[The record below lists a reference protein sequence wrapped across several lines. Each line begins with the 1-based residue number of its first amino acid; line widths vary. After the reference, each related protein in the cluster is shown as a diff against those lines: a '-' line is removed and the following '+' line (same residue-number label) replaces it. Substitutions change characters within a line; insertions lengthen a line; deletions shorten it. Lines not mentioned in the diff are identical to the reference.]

1 MPETKKGVPW
11 LKIVVGVLVVAALVV
26 AVRVLPVTAWLEQ
39 FKTYVRGAGPIGYVL
54 YVAVYVICCVFLVP
68 ATVLTLGAGA
78 IFGFVQGTILNLIS
92 ATLGASAAF
101 LLGRTVFRKRIE
113 QKMAS
118 NPKLGAVDKAIE
130 KEGTKIM
137 LLMRLSGFPPFTWIN
152 YALSLTGVK
161 FVAYVLTTFFGIIP
175 GTAAFTYLGAAGADL
190 ASGSGSRIRLIFTV
204 AAAVGAVV
212 VAIIIARIATRA
224 VKKAGLDAAVPP
236 PPASLSTTQS

>member
-1 MPETKKGVPW
+1 MQNARGV
-11 LKIVVGVLVVAALVV
+11 LKVVIGVLILGAIVVALK
-26 AVRVLPVTAWLEQ
+26 VLPVTQWLEQ
-39 FKTYVRGAGPIGYVL
+39 FQTYVRGVGPIGYVL
-54 YVAVYVICCVFLVP
+54 YVLVYVACCVFLVP

-78 IFGFVQGTILNLIS
+78 IFGFVAGSIINLIS

-113 QKMAS
+113 QKVAS

-161 FVAYVLTTFFGIIP
+161 FLPYVLTTFIGIIP
-175 GTAAFTYLGAAGADL
+175 GTVAFTYLGAAGADL
-190 ASGSGSRIRLIFTV
+190 ATGSGGTIRLIFTV
-204 AAAVGAVV
+204 AAAVGAVL
-212 VAIIIARIATRA
+212 VAIIIARIATKA
-224 VKKAGLDAAVPP
+224 VKRAGLETT
-236 PPASLSTTQS
+236 PPAPAPTTM

>member
-1 MPETKKGVPW
+1 MQNARSVV
-11 LKIVVGVLVVAALVV
+11 KIAVGVLILAAVVF
-26 AVRVLPVTAWLEQ
+26 AVRVLPVAEWLEQ
-39 FKTYVRGAGPIGYVL
+39 FKTYVQGVGPIGYVL
-54 YVAVYVICCVFLVP
+54 YVLVYVLCCVFVVP

-78 IFGFVQGTILNLIS
+78 IFGFVAGTIVNLIS
-92 ATLGASAAF
+92 ATLGACAAF

-113 QKMAS
+113 QKVAS

-161 FVAYVLTTFFGIIP
+161 FLPYAITTFIGIIP

-190 ASGSGSRIRLIFTV
+190 ATGSGGRIRLIFTV
-204 AAAVGAVV
+204 AAAVGAVL
-212 VAIIIARIATRA
+212 VAIIIARIATKA
-224 VKKAGLDAAVPP
+224 VKRAGLDNSAPVGPAA
-236 PPASLSTTQS
+236 TTS

>member
-1 MPETKKGVPW
+1 MQNTRSIV
-11 LKIVVGVLVVAALVV
+11 KIAVGVLILAAIVF
-26 AVRVLPVTAWLEQ
+26 AVRVLPVAEWLEQ
-39 FKTYVRGAGPIGYVL
+39 FKTYVRGVGPIGYVL
-54 YVAVYVICCVFLVP
+54 YVLVYVLCCVFVVP

-78 IFGFVQGTILNLIS
+78 IFGFVQGTIVNLVS
-92 ATLGASAAF
+92 ATLGACAAF

-113 QKMAS
+113 QKVAS

-161 FVAYVLTTFFGIIP
+161 FVPYAVTTFIGIIP

-190 ASGSGSRIRLIFTV
+190 ATGSGGRIRLIFTV
-204 AAAVGAVV
+204 AAAVGAVL
-212 VAIIIARIATRA
+212 VAIIIARIATKA
-224 VKKAGLDAAVPP
+224 VKRAGLESGT
-236 PPASLSTTQS
+236 PAPTTT

>member
-1 MPETKKGVPW
+1 MQNRQSIV
-11 LKIVVGVLVVAALVV
+11 KIAVGVLILAAIVF
-26 AVRVLPVTAWLEQ
+26 AVRVLPVAEWLEQ
-39 FKTYVRGAGPIGYVL
+39 FKTYVRGVGPIGYVL
-54 YVAVYVICCVFLVP
+54 YVLVYVLCCVFVVP

-78 IFGFVQGTILNLIS
+78 IFGFVAGTIVNLVS
-92 ATLGASAAF
+92 ATLGACAAF

-113 QKMAS
+113 QKVAS

-161 FVAYVLTTFFGIIP
+161 FLPYAITTFIGIIP

-190 ASGSGSRIRLIFTV
+190 ATGSGGRIRLIFTV
-204 AAAVGAVV
+204 AAAVGAVL
-212 VAIIIARIATRA
+212 VAIIIARIATKA
-224 VKKAGLDAAVPP
+224 VKRAGLETGTPVE
-236 PPASLSTTQS
+236 PAPTTT

>member
-1 MPETKKGVPW
+1 MQNARSIV
-11 LKIVVGVLVVAALVV
+11 KIAVGVLILVAIVF
-26 AVRVLPVTAWLEQ
+26 AVRVLPVAEWLEQ
-39 FKTYVRGAGPIGYVL
+39 FKTYVRGVGPIGYVL
-54 YVAVYVICCVFLVP
+54 YVLVYVLCCVFVVP

-78 IFGFVQGTILNLIS
+78 IFGFVAGTIVNLVS
-92 ATLGASAAF
+92 ATLGACAAF

-113 QKMAS
+113 QKVAS

-161 FVAYVLTTFFGIIP
+161 FLPYAITTFIGIIP

-190 ASGSGSRIRLIFTV
+190 ATGSGGRIRLIFTV
-204 AAAVGAVV
+204 AAAVGAVL
-212 VAIIIARIATRA
+212 VAIIIARIATKA
-224 VKKAGLDAAVPP
+224 VKRAGLDSGT
-236 PPASLSTTQS
+236 PPATAPTTG